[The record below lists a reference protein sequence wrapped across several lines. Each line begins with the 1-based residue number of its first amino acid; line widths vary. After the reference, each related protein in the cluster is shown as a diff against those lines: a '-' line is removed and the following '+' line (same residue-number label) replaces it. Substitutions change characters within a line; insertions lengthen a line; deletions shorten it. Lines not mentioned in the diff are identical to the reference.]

1 MALFIIARMQKE
13 PTRSPVGK
21 GLDKMWHIHTME
33 HYLAI
38 KREEILIH
46 DTTRVNL
53 ENTMLSESST
63 HTGVHTETTCN
74 LWAV

>member
-1 MALFIIARMQKE
+1 MHIAALCLQ
-13 PTRSPVGK
+13 
-21 GLDKMWHIHTME
+21 IHALG

-74 LWAV
+74 LRAV